1 MIKVHLSGCFGRM
14 GRAVLASCEG
24 SNLTVISGT
33 DINPGQSNFPVY
45 TQMSELCEVPDVIID
60 FSHHNAISGILE
72 YAKKN
77 NVPCVICTT
86 GHTEEEYAMME
97 EAAKIIPVFFSR
109 NMSLGINLLIALC
122 KKASSALGS
131 DYDIEI
137 IEKHHHNKLDAPSGT
152 ALMIADAIAETREQ
166 SEYVYDRHEVRK
178 KRTPEEIGISA
189 IRGGSIIGEHE
200 VLFAGKD
207 EVLTISHSASSREL
221 FATGAVRAAEF
232 IIGKDAGMYNMNSM
246 LDGII

>member
-14 GRAVLASCEG
+14 GCAVLAACEN

-33 DINPGQSNFPVY
+33 DINTKESRFPVY
-45 TQMSELCEVPDVIID
+45 TKMSDICEVPDVTID
-60 FSHHNAISGILE
+60 FSHHTAISGILE
-72 YAKKN
+72 YAIEH

-86 GHTEEEYAMME
+86 GHTEEEYELMVQAS
-97 EAAKIIPVFFSR
+97 KSIPVFFSR
-109 NMSLGINLLIALC
+109 NMSLGVNLLIALC
-122 KKASSALGS
+122 KKASAALGM
-131 DYDIEI
+131 DYDVEI

-152 ALMIADAIAETREQ
+152 ALMIADAISSTRES

-178 KRTPEEIGISA
+178 KRSPEEIGIHA
-189 IRGGSIIGEHE
+189 VRGGSIIGEHE

-207 EVLTISHSASSREL
+207 EVITISHSASSREL

-232 IIGKDAGMYNMNSM
+232 IIGKDAGMYNMDSM
-246 LDGII
+246 LEGII